1 MPIEPVFL
9 KAIPLLRGFSS
20 TEQRE
25 LAQLLDQIRVEP
37 DTTFIEQGSTGGGF
51 YFILDGQIRITRTL
65 PSGREITLARMGK
78 GHPVGFLTMLDGEPR
93 SADVRSVTKVVLAHM
108 TQERFDELVRSPK
121 PMAVRFQRL
130 LAREMIRTLR
140 RANQRFTRAATLPLE
155 EFLSPE
161 HIEGELG

>member
-1 MPIEPVFL
+1 MSIEPVFL

-25 LAQLLDQIRVEP
+25 LARMLELVPVEAGVR
-37 DTTFIEQGSTGGGF
+37 FIEQGSTSGGF
-51 YFILDGQIRITRTL
+51 YFVLDGQVRIARQL
-65 PSGREITLARMGK
+65 PSGHEFTLARMGK
-78 GHPVGFLTMLDGEPR
+78 GHVLGFLTMVDGQPR
-93 SADVRSVTKVVLAHM
+93 SANVIAETKAALAHLPAARF
-108 TQERFDELVRSPK
+108 QELISSPK

-155 EFLSPE
+155 DFMSPE
-161 HIEGELG
+161 HFGDE